1 MANRFARVREF
12 NLAFAAGQSRV
23 FRGDDVFAR
32 AQLRFERGALAVQ
45 TRHRAPRRARL
56 GVEEAVVGF
65 VVGFDILRIRIRVP
79 MRRIRGTLR
88 RFFERVEPVRDEAT
102 RRRSLRAASGASAGS
117 DPEDVI
123 GDMFG
128 GSARAPTA
136 PVELTLGSEQLVR
149 VRPVLR
155 LLSCSTAFM
164 RATAVLNAETTLS

>member
-1 MANRFARVREF
+1 LFQQ
-12 NLAFAAGQSRV
+12 LALWGNTPTTGIPSI
-23 FRGDDVFAR
+23 DY
-32 AQLRFERGALAVQ
+32 
-45 TRHRAPRRARL
+45 
-56 GVEEAVVGF
+56 F
-65 VVGFDILRIRIRVP
+65 VSSDAFL
-79 MRRIRGTLR
+79 
-88 RFFERVEPVRDEAT
+88 RDEAT

-155 LLSCSTAFM
+155 LLSCSTASM
-164 RATAVLNAETTLS
+164 RATAGAQCRNHAIVDTIPVLNVGCRF